1 MTKQATYTMRDVA
14 RLAGVSVSTVSA
26 VVNKKGIV
34 SPELTERVQRA
45 IEAIG
50 FRPHAGARGLRL
62 GRTHIIGM
70 VLQDITNPF
79 FVEVMRGVEEEAIR
93 NGYEIIVCNSNGQ
106 SELEQ
111 KHLNALYTQR
121 VDAILLAPC
130 DSYAAREVL
139 VGTHAPLVFMDCVPM
154 HADVLS
160 VVTDNFAASLEATR
174 YLLGLGHR
182 KIAVIAGRGVH
193 STSIDRVEGFR
204 HAMEEAHIPILGDQL
219 RYGVSNIESGYEI
232 GLSLLKSPDP
242 PSAIFA
248 LNNRMTLG
256 ILQAL
261 RELRIPCPGQVS
273 VLGFDDFDWAAVSDP
288 PLSAIAQPTDEIG
301 KRAVELALG
310 SIRAE
315 EAGTKPEKHQII
327 LKSSLC
333 IRKSTGPPPPSAAK
347 QYRGENREAAPTP
360 RA

>member
-1 MTKQATYTMRDVA
+1 MTKQITYTMRDVA

-34 SPELTERVQRA
+34 SPELTEKVQRA
-45 IEAIG
+45 IEAMG

-79 FVEVMRGVEEEAIR
+79 FVEVMRGVEEEAIK
-93 NGYEIIVCNSNGQ
+93 NGYEIIVCNSNGR

-139 VGTHAPLVFMDCVPM
+139 VGHHSPMVFMDCVPM
-154 HADVLS
+154 RAEVLS
-160 VVTDNFAASLEATR
+160 VVTDNFAASFEATR

-182 KIAVIAGRGVH
+182 RVAIISGRGVH
-193 STSIDRVEGFR
+193 STIVDRVEGFR
-204 HAMEEAHIPILGDQL
+204 RAMEEAHIPILGDQL
-219 RYGVSNIESGYEI
+219 RYGGSNIESGYDL
-232 GLSLLKSPDP
+232 GLALLKSPEP
-242 PSAIFA
+242 PTAIFA

-261 RELRIPCPGQVS
+261 RELKIPCPEQVS

-315 EAGTKPEKHQII
+315 EEGTTVEKQQIV
-327 LKSSLC
+327 LKCSLRV
-333 IRKSTGPPPPSAAK
+333 RKSTGPPPKAAHSQPRREKTEAVPS
-347 QYRGENREAAPTP
+347 PT
-360 RA
+360 A